1 VLERDDKG
9 AGAMEEKKERT
20 IEKAREYF
28 HRYWYRKASLSDL
41 IADIGI
47 SKPTFYNYFKNKEE
61 LFNAVMVATYNEFLY
76 EFNQRARNARSA
88 MEKLDLF
95 VRTYAWFLDAYPL
108 YRDLYRPG
116 NDLLPRWIKSR
127 HSKDLFAEGVE
138 TLKAIVE
145 EGREEGIFR
154 TDLDVDR
161 AALLLCQ
168 LITVGLSFGPN
179 IYARK
184 DRPPYDVNLDTLLGI
199 LGKGLVAPG

>member
-1 VLERDDKG
+1 
-9 AGAMEEKKERT
+9 MEEKKERA
-20 IEKAREYF
+20 IEKARQYF
-28 HRYWYRKASLSDL
+28 HEYWYRKASLSDL
-41 IADIGI
+41 IAELGI

-76 EFNQRARNARSA
+76 EFNQKARNARSA

-108 YRDLYRPG
+108 YRDLYKPG
-116 NDLLPRWIKSR
+116 NDLLPRWTKSR

-138 TLKAIVE
+138 TLKAILE

-154 TDLDVDR
+154 ADLDVKGT
-161 AALLLCQ
+161 ALVLCQ
-168 LITVGLSFGPN
+168 LITVGLSFDPN

-184 DRPPYDVNLDTLLGI
+184 DRPPYVVDLDTLLRI
-199 LGKGLVAPG
+199 LAEGVVAPD

>member
-1 VLERDDKG
+1 V
-9 AGAMEEKKERT
+9 EEKKERT

-28 HRYWYRKASLSDL
+28 HKYWYRKASLSEL

-61 LFNAVMVATYNEFLY
+61 LFSAVMLATYNEFLY
-76 EFNQRARNARSA
+76 EYNQKVRAARSA

-95 VRTYAWFLDAYPL
+95 VRTYAWFLDTYPL
-108 YRDLYRPG
+108 FRDLYKPG

-138 TLKAIVE
+138 ILRAILE

-154 TDLDVDR
+154 SDLDLAE
-161 AALLLCQ
+161 AALGLCH
-168 LITVGLSFGPN
+168 LITVGLSFDPG
-179 IYARK
+179 IFSRR
-184 DRPPYDVNLDTLLGI
+184 DRPRYTLHLDTLLTI
-199 LGKGLVAPG
+199 LAEGVVASS